1 MAEGTPQRIGDYEVL
16 RELGHG
22 GMGRVYL
29 VRNVISDRIEA
40 MKVLLPDLAA
50 REEFVTRF
58 MREIKLLASLDH
70 PNIAALRTAFK
81 ADGQFVMIMEYV
93 EGVTLADKL
102 ERGPFAVADA
112 VNYIGQSLDALS
124 YAHARQVIHR
134 DIKPANMMLTPQGV
148 VKLMDFGLARSANE
162 FGLTATGTTLG
173 SLDYSSPEQVQS
185 LPTDERSDLYSVGV
199 SLYQMVTGQRMF
211 SATSSYSL
219 MQAQVAE
226 VPRPPISIV
235 PTLPAS
241 LNEIIMMAVSKS
253 PAQRFQSAT
262 AFRQALSQVPL
273 SVEEQ
278 AGSAAAAAAATTVVV
293 GTPTATPTPSA
304 ASQAVAEALPTSPP
318 QNMPIAY
325 GLPPA
330 KANPN
335 RALLVVAV
343 LVLLALLTGGVVYK
357 SRQHAAL
364 AKAATSEPAPAAP
377 ASNAPAPPAT
387 PQSTS
392 TEGAHP
398 DAAPTAVPQTPPS
411 SKTTTVARKAAA
423 QSDDAA
429 TSAPSAAN
437 LQADQQA
444 AEAAAKRK
452 KLLDDM
458 ETENDQL
465 NTRASAVESSLE
477 TLEQQMHNSGLGLRG
492 DMVAA
497 RGNMRND
504 LSKAQQALDGGD
516 TDRARHFLDLAHR
529 EVEKL
534 EGFMGRR

>member
-1 MAEGTPQRIGDYEVL
+1 
-16 RELGHG
+16 
-22 GMGRVYL
+22 
-29 VRNVISDRIEA
+29 
-40 MKVLLPDLAA
+40 
-50 REEFVTRF
+50 
-58 MREIKLLASLDH
+58 
-70 PNIAALRTAFK
+70 
-81 ADGQFVMIMEYV
+81 
-93 EGVTLADKL
+93 
-102 ERGPFAVADA
+102 
-112 VNYIGQSLDALS
+112 
-124 YAHARQVIHR
+124 
-134 DIKPANMMLTPQGV
+134 
-148 VKLMDFGLARSANE
+148 
-162 FGLTATGTTLG
+162 
-173 SLDYSSPEQVQS
+173 
-185 LPTDERSDLYSVGV
+185 
-199 SLYQMVTGQRMF
+199 
-211 SATSSYSL
+211 
-219 MQAQVAE
+219 
-226 VPRPPISIV
+226 
-235 PTLPAS
+235 
-241 LNEIIMMAVSKS
+241 
-253 PAQRFQSAT
+253 
-262 AFRQALSQVPL
+262 
-273 SVEEQ
+273 
-278 AGSAAAAAAATTVVV
+278 
-293 GTPTATPTPSA
+293 
-304 ASQAVAEALPTSPP
+304 
-318 QNMPIAY
+318 MPIAY

-364 AKAATSEPAPAAP
+364 AKAAMSEPAPAAP
-377 ASNAPAPPAT
+377 ASNAPAPPVT

-398 DAAPTAVPQTPPS
+398 NAAPTAVPQTPPS

-429 TSAPSAAN
+429 TSGPSAAN